1 MPAPLL
7 SNEALV
13 IRQGAAWNE
22 YQRDHVPGNTRR
34 QVFTGGDKVTD
45 QTATSH
51 EAVVVKLVDTAFST
65 WAQLRQASQEKERVH
80 FRSTVKKTLDS

>member
-1 MPAPLL
+1 
-7 SNEALV
+7 
-13 IRQGAAWNE
+13 
-22 YQRDHVPGNTRR
+22 
-34 QVFTGGDKVTD
+34 VFTGGKVTD